1 MHRISTHAM
10 ARQYGRIGE
19 QAFAA
24 ADKINAE
31 LLTMTYGALVVQLV
45 KDYQDVAVV
54 NRELDKM

>member
-1 MHRISTHAM
+1 M
-10 ARQYGRIGE
+10 ARQYGRLGE
-19 QAFAA
+19 QAFGA

-45 KDYQDVAVV
+45 KDYQDIAVV